1 MSKVTGP
8 LASLDASGQFG
19 KTIVYSKWKGRNYGR
34 LKVTPANPQSNDQA
48 EARLYLGC
56 VGKTNKMVECLSKGD
71 SGDSVLYTQIL
82 AKTPS
87 DQSWMSYFAKTQLGI
102 ANANIKAFR
111 LAYTALGSAAKTLW
125 GAAAATIPVPGFDI
139 GYGTVDPIPA
149 GEALFIAAAAGW
161 ILGLAIIP
169 QDPSDMTE
177 SEIDAFA
184 AAFKYAA

>member
-19 KTIVYSKWKGRNYGR
+19 KTIVFSKWKGRNYGR
-34 LKVTPANPQSNDQA
+34 LKVTPSNPQSDSQA
-48 EARLYLGC
+48 AVRLYLGC
-56 VGKTNKMVECLSKGD
+56 VGKTNKMVECLAKGD
-71 SGDSVLYTQIL
+71 AGDSVLYTQVL

-102 ANANIKAFR
+102 ANANIIAFR
-111 LAYTALGSAAKTLW
+111 AAYTALSTASKALW
-125 GAAAATIPVPGFDI
+125 TAAAATIPVPGFDI
-139 GYGTVDPIPA
+139 GYGVVDPIPG

-161 ILGLAIIP
+161 ILGIAIVP

-177 SEIDAFA
+177 SEIDDFA
-184 AAFKYAA
+184 AAFKSAA